1 MARGGDVTQ
10 VKKKI
15 GVEELRVGMY
25 VAELDRPWLE
35 TPFMFQGFTI
45 RSTEEIEQLRRYCQH
60 VYVASENPDEIAAT
74 ARRTRVPV
82 STPSPAIHAARQARA
97 AAIEQD
103 LLRLN
108 NHPSARPHYDDLTT
122 LEEEIEGVRE
132 TYREARHYVSRIMDD
147 VRVGKSLDVEE
158 TRLMVNELV
167 ESVVRNPDA
176 LTCFTQLKKKHEYT
190 AQHSL
195 RVCVLALIFGR
206 QLGFERDRLR
216 ELGIGALLHDV
227 GKARIPLEIL
237 DKPTALESHE
247 IEIMKRHVPLGVE
260 ILEDTPGIPATA
272 IEVARGHHE
281 RYDGN
286 GYIEGLRGDEIGMY
300 GLIAGIVDC
309 YDAITSDRVYHAGI
323 SPHAALKRMYEWRG
337 SAFHPKLIEQFI
349 QCLGIY
355 PVGSVVQLNS
365 GEVGVVAALNRLR
378 RLKPRVVLVRRPDN
392 TPYPNMPA
400 VNLVN
405 RTNRDGRPCEIER
418 VLDTETS
425 GVNPAYFLPI
435 PALS

>member
-1 MARGGDVTQ
+1 MIR
-10 VKKKI
+10 KKI
-15 GVEELRVGMY
+15 SVEELRVGMY
-25 VAELDRPWLE
+25 VGELDRPWLE
-35 TPFMFQGFTI
+35 TPFIFQGFTI
-45 RSTEEIEQLRRYCQH
+45 RTSEEIEQLQRYCRH
-60 VYVASENPDEIAAT
+60 VYVFILSPDEIAAA
-74 ARRTRVPV
+74 ARPKSRAAATPHPV
-82 STPSPAIHAARQARA
+82 VSAARQRPAVDV
-97 AAIEQD
+97 EQD

-108 NHPSARPHYDDLTT
+108 NHPSARPHYDDLAT
-122 LEEEIEGVRE
+122 LEEEIDNVRE
-132 TYREARHYVSRIMDD
+132 TYREARQYISQIMTD

-158 TRLMVNELV
+158 ARLVVGDLV

-176 LTCFTQLKKKHEYT
+176 LTCFTQLKKAHEYT

-206 QLGFERDRLR
+206 QLGFEKDRLR

-227 GKARIPLEIL
+227 GKAKVPVDIL
-237 DKPTALESHE
+237 DKPMALDSRE

-260 ILEDTPGIPATA
+260 ILENTPGIPAAA

-281 RYDGN
+281 RFDGN
-286 GYIEGLRGDEIGMY
+286 GYIEGRKGNEIGTY

-365 GEVGVVAALNRLR
+365 GEIGVVAALNRLR

-392 TPYPNMPA
+392 TPYPSMPA
-400 VNLVN
+400 VNLAN
-405 RTNRDGRPCEIER
+405 RTNRDGRPCEVER
-418 VLDTETS
+418 VLEAETT
-425 GVNPAYFLPI
+425 GVNPAYFLPV
-435 PALS
+435 PAFN

>member
-1 MARGGDVTQ
+1 MIR
-10 VKKKI
+10 KKI
-15 GVEELRVGMY
+15 GVDELRVGMY

-35 TPFMFQGFTI
+35 TPFLFQGFAI
-45 RSTEEIEQLRRYCQH
+45 RTSEEIEQLQRYCQH
-60 VYVASENPDEIAAT
+60 VYIFDLTPDEVAAS
-74 ARRTRVPV
+74 ARLKLRVPTDTRRPV
-82 STPSPAIHAARQARA
+82 VTTKRRELTTE
-97 AAIEQD
+97 IEQN

-108 NHPSARPHYDDLTT
+108 NHPSARPIYDDLTT
-122 LEEEIEGVRE
+122 LEEEIDHVRE
-132 TYREARHYVSRIMDD
+132 TYRAARQYITTIMDD
-147 VRVGKSLDVEE
+147 VRIGKNLDAGE
-158 TRLMVNELV
+158 TREMVEDLA

-176 LTCFTQLKKKHEYT
+176 LTCFSLLKKKHEYT

-206 QLGFERDRLR
+206 QLGFDKDRLR

-237 DKPTALESHE
+237 DKPKALDSNE

-260 ILEDTPGIPATA
+260 ILENTSGIPAAA
-272 IEVARGHHE
+272 IEIARGHHE

-286 GYIEGLRGDEIGMY
+286 GYLEGLKGNEIGLY

-309 YDAITSDRVYHAGI
+309 YDAITSDRPYQVGI

-365 GEVGVVAALNRLR
+365 GEIGVVAALNRLR
-378 RLKPRVVLVRRPDN
+378 RLKPRVVLVSRPDN

-400 VNLVN
+400 VNLAN
-405 RTNRDGRPCEIER
+405 RTNRDGQPCEVER
-418 VLDTETS
+418 VLDTDAT
-425 GVNPAYFLPI
+425 GINPAYFLPV
-435 PALS
+435 PSFG

>member
-1 MARGGDVTQ
+1 MIR
-10 VKKKI
+10 KKI

-45 RSTEEIEQLRRYCQH
+45 RSPEEIEQLRRYCQH
-60 VYVASENPDEIAAT
+60 VYIISLSPEEAA
-74 ARRTRVPV
+74 AAPRPKAPV
-82 STPSPAIHAARQARA
+82 PAIIPHPVITTVRRELPAE
-97 AAIEQD
+97 IEQN

-108 NHPSARPHYDDLTT
+108 NHPSARPFYDDLTT
-122 LEEEIEGVRE
+122 LEEEIDNSRE
-132 TYREARHYVSRIMDD
+132 TYRAARHYVSQIMQD
-147 VRVGKSLDVEE
+147 VRIGKSLDVEE
-158 TRLMVNELV
+158 SRQLVGELV

-176 LTCFTQLKKKHEYT
+176 LTCFSLLKKKHEYT

-206 QLGFERDRLR
+206 QLGFEKDRLR
-216 ELGIGALLHDV
+216 ELGMGALLHDV

-237 DKPTALESHE
+237 DKPKALDPRE
-247 IEIMKRHVPLGVE
+247 IEIMKQHVPLGVE
-260 ILEDTPGIPATA
+260 ILENTPGIPAGA
-272 IEVARGHHE
+272 IEIARGHHE

-286 GYIEGLRGDEIGMY
+286 GYIGGLKGNEIGMY
-300 GLIAGIVDC
+300 GLIAGIVNC
-309 YDAITSDRVYHAGI
+309 YDAITSDRPYHVGI

-365 GEVGVVAALNRLR
+365 GEIGVVAALNRLR

-392 TPYPNMPA
+392 APYPSMPA
-400 VNLVN
+400 VNLAN
-405 RTNRDGRPCEIER
+405 RTNRDGRPCEVER
-418 VLDTETS
+418 VLDADTS
-425 GVNPAYFLPI
+425 GINPAYFLPV
-435 PALS
+435 PTFN

>member
-1 MARGGDVTQ
+1 MT
-10 VKKKI
+10 
-15 GVEELRVGMY
+15 
-25 VAELDRPWLE
+25 
-35 TPFMFQGFTI
+35 
-45 RSTEEIEQLRRYCQH
+45 
-60 VYVASENPDEIAAT
+60 
-74 ARRTRVPV
+74 
-82 STPSPAIHAARQARA
+82 
-97 AAIEQD
+97 
-103 LLRLN
+103 
-108 NHPSARPHYDDLTT
+108 
-122 LEEEIEGVRE
+122 
-132 TYREARHYVSRIMDD
+132 D

-158 TRLMVNELV
+158 ARLVVGDLV

-176 LTCFTQLKKKHEYT
+176 LTCFTQLKKAHEYT

-206 QLGFERDRLR
+206 QLGFEKDRLR
-216 ELGIGALLHDV
+216 VLGIGALLHDV
-227 GKARIPLEIL
+227 GKAKVPVDIL
-237 DKPTALESHE
+237 DKPMALDSRE

-260 ILEDTPGIPATA
+260 ILENTPGIPAAA

-281 RYDGN
+281 RFDGN
-286 GYIEGLRGDEIGMY
+286 GYIEGRKGNEIGTY

-365 GEVGVVAALNRLR
+365 GEIGVVAALNRLR

-392 TPYPNMPA
+392 TPYPSMPA
-400 VNLVN
+400 VNLAN
-405 RTNRDGRPCEIER
+405 RTNRDGRPCEVER
-418 VLDTETS
+418 VLEAETT
-425 GVNPAYFLPI
+425 GVNPAYFLPV
-435 PALS
+435 PAFN